1 MQMIGFLVMAYFV
14 YIIESQKDGTYYIGS
29 TKDLSDRM
37 ERHNQGRSKYT
48 KAKRPW
54 KLVFSEKFPNRSAA
68 VKREQQIKRRKARN
82 YIENLI
88 RASRQ
93 A

>member
-1 MQMIGFLVMAYFV
+1 MAYFV
-14 YIIESQKDGTYYIGS
+14 YIIKSQKDGTYYVGS
-29 TKDLSDRM
+29 TQNVEERL

-48 KAKRPW
+48 KAKKPW
-54 KLVFSEKFPNRSAA
+54 KLVYYEEQPDRSAA
-68 VKREQQIKRRKARN
+68 VKRERQIKNRKDRN

-93 A
+93 T

>member
-1 MQMIGFLVMAYFV
+1 MTYFV
-14 YIIESQKDGTYYIGS
+14 YIIDSLKDGTYYVGS
-29 TKDLSDRM
+29 TRDLNERI

-48 KAKRPW
+48 KAKKPW
-54 KLVFSEKFPNRSAA
+54 KIVFCEKHPDRSRASIREKEIKSRKSKSHIETLV
-68 VKREQQIKRRKARN
+68 
-82 YIENLI
+82 